1 MNWLV
6 LIVIFYLAFNLVLGY
21 KKGIADMIF
30 SLITWVL
37 TVVLA
42 IAISPVFANVITDY
56 TPFDQFIFDGARGRI
71 SDVIADA
78 NISEGNEQLLQSL
91 GINIPTNLINA
102 ISSNQDVL
110 GEIMEDSGLYDQLAM
125 EITKLAILGAS
136 FIIVVVLSKILLSII
151 GKKLKLINKIPIVGQ
166 VNKVAGGAAGLGKS
180 CLIVWIFFAV
190 IALDSTGV
198 LFGGII
204 KNKYDSP
211 FLLFMYD
218 NNPLIPVLMF
228 FAS

>member
-91 GINIPTNLINA
+91 GINIPTNLI
-102 ISSNQDVL
+102 
-110 GEIMEDSGLYDQLAM
+110 
-125 EITKLAILGAS
+125 
-136 FIIVVVLSKILLSII
+136 LS
-151 GKKLKLINKIPIVGQ
+151 LIHI
-166 VNKVAGGAAGLGKS
+166 
-180 CLIVWIFFAV
+180 
-190 IALDSTGV
+190 
-198 LFGGII
+198 
-204 KNKYDSP
+204 
-211 FLLFMYD
+211 
-218 NNPLIPVLMF
+218 
-228 FAS
+228 